1 MTPPIRKLSQ
11 DEIEELLA
19 LDLPAHLATIDRDGF
34 PRVTPIWFLWVDG
47 AFHMT
52 SVEGQPHL
60 RNLERDPRAA
70 VSVDTEE
77 RKSAGGRR
85 PSRRVRAQG
94 EAELFPDE
102 DGAWTRRITLKYVQG
117 EEGEAAADR
126 RAGMP
131 RVVIRLRPLRLLAQ
145 G

>member
-1 MTPPIRKLSQ
+1 VRPPIRALGQ

-19 LDLPAHLATIDRDGF
+19 LDVPAQLATIDSDGF
-34 PRVTPIWFLWVDG
+34 PRITPIWFLWQDG

-70 VSVDTEE
+70 VNVDTEE
-77 RKSAGGRR
+77 RESAGGRR
-85 PSRRVRAQG
+85 PNRRVRAQG
-94 EAELFPDE
+94 EAELFSDG
-102 DGAWTRRITLKYVQG
+102 DGAWTRRITLKYISG
-117 EEGEAAADR
+117 EEGEAAAAR
-126 RAGMP
+126 RAALP